1 MKRRV
6 IARNASLMIVFV
18 AVALTT
24 FAENVRLVQILG
36 LFFCGAVFGVGL
48 VGIVDV
54 FRSDRAKTED
64 ASPGAS

>member
-6 IARNASLMIVFV
+6 IVRNIALMIVFA

-24 FAENVRLVQILG
+24 FAENVRFVQILG

-48 VGIVDV
+48 MGIIDA
-54 FRSDRAKTED
+54 FRSKREQAEKS
-64 ASPGAS
+64 SPGVS